1 MKKIISI
8 ILATMLLASVAV
20 FAAVPDV
27 KAGWTNTV
35 HVSEDVIKT
44 SAGNV
49 TCGGNTET
57 TNYLTAATGTT
68 TVGFWGWASANNSDF
83 TGFSYSINGG
93 EKVTDAA
100 FKVPAEQLVKDTGVG
115 AYESRFDV
123 TAAVT
128 EGTQLVRVYA
138 NYADGKVEAIWA
150 CEVTVGAASDYTDNE
165 AAPETPSNPETPST
179 PSNPETGD
187 AMIVA
192 IVAVAAVALAGVAVS
207 KKVRA

>member
-128 EGTQLVRVYA
+128 EGTQLVRVYV
-138 NYADGKVEAIWA
+138 NYADGTAEAIWA
-150 CEVTVGAASDYTDNE
+150 CEVTIGEATDYTDNE
-165 AAPETPSNPETPST
+165 ADAPSTPSTPST

-192 IVAVAAVALAGVAVS
+192 IVAVATVALAGVAVS